1 MSVRLRALGRFGLS
15 AALALLT
22 LGCGAAT
29 VESAGTADAQATR
42 ETSDAVAE
50 AAAGDEWGE
59 SQSEEEMFVSGS
71 SHMTTYVPGSDEVAR
86 INALDWSVAGQ
97 HMTPDAS
104 LAAGTVAHPTRI
116 DPTATQVLYLW
127 EEGNMPGGDGYGY
140 DEEGFMPAVTTVPVP
155 DGTPVVGAVLLEAGG
170 AFQFRGAHG
179 DCYPTAEEL
188 TRRGYQCFVVDYR
201 LTRDL
206 GAIDLAR
213 ATRFVRAHWQ
223 GYDLPHADAIA
234 VMGYSA
240 GGIAAGQMLLDW
252 DGTTSP
258 ALYDA
263 AYVPDELDGVSADAA
278 ADGMIYSFYGRL
290 SVASKDVEQLR
301 AGNLPPTYFAFGTRD
316 PFVSEFEANIAAL
329 EKAGVTVEGVVLQ
342 GWPHGFGAYG
352 GWIDGYDAFLRRAFD
367 AARA

>member
-1 MSVRLRALGRFGLS
+1 
-15 AALALLT
+15 
-22 LGCGAAT
+22 
-29 VESAGTADAQATR
+29 
-42 ETSDAVAE
+42 
-50 AAAGDEWGE
+50 
-59 SQSEEEMFVSGS
+59 MFVSGS
-71 SHMTTYVPGSDEVAR
+71 NHVTTYVPGADEVAR
-86 INALDWSVAGQ
+86 INSLDWGVAGQ

-104 LAAGTVAHPTRI
+104 LSAGTVAHPNNV
-116 DPTATQVLYLW
+116 DPTTSQVFYLW
-127 EEGNMPGGDGYGY
+127 EGSNMPGGDGYGY
-140 DEEGFMPAVTTVPVP
+140 DEEGFRPAVTTVPVP
-155 DGTPVVGAVLLEAGG
+155 DGVDVVGAVLLEAGG
-170 AFQFRGAHG
+170 AFQFRGAQG
-179 DCYPTAEEL
+179 DCYPTAEAL
-188 TRRGYQCFVVDYR
+188 TARGYQCFVVDYR
-201 LTRDL
+201 LSRDL

-223 GYDLPHADAIA
+223 DYGLPHEDAIA

-263 AYVPDELDGVSADAA
+263 SYAPDELDAVSADAA

-316 PFVSEFEANIAAL
+316 PFVREFEANIAAL
-329 EKAGVTVEGVVLQ
+329 ERAGVEVEGVVLQ
-342 GWPHGFGAYG
+342 GWPHGFGAFG
-352 GWIDGYDAFLRRAFD
+352 GWIDSYDAFLRRAFD